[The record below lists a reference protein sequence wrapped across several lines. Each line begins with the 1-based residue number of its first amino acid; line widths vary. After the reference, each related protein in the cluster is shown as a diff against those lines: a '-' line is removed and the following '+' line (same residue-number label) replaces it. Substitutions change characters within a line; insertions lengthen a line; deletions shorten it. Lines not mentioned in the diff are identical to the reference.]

1 MIKGRRNN
9 GIIKEKEIKKILN
22 PNVGYKYLVR
32 LK

>member
-1 MIKGRRNN
+1 MIKRRRNN
-9 GIIKEKEIKKILN
+9 GIIKKKEVKKILN

>member
-1 MIKGRRNN
+1 MIKRRRNN
-9 GIIKEKEIKKILN
+9 GILREKKIKKILN